1 MTRKDRRTVMGV
13 MGGGTASAE
22 VARMAEELGRLVA
35 GAGWVLL
42 TGGRPAG
49 VMEAA
54 SRGARR
60 AGGLVIGVLPGPD
73 PDGASRYV
81 DVAIATNL
89 ADGRNLINVL
99 SSDVVIACPGGAGT
113 LSEVALAVKNA
124 RPLVLLGFDPGP
136 VVTPA
141 ERRGMLVRA
150 ATPAEAV
157 EAARTFLERRP
168 NTRHP

>member
-1 MTRKDRRTVMGV
+1 MTREGRRTVVGV

-35 GAGWVLL
+35 EAGWVLL

-54 SRGARR
+54 SRGARL

-89 ADGRNLINVL
+89 ADGRNLVNVL

-113 LSEVALAVKNA
+113 LSEVAIAHKIGLPVASLSSWHPRRTGHPVPPITEFAEPEAAAAWAV
-124 RPLVLLGFDPGP
+124 
-136 VVTPA
+136 
-141 ERRGMLVRA
+141 E
-150 ATPAEAV
+150 EAV
-157 EAARTFLERRP
+157 ARRRAGG
-168 NTRHP
+168 R